1 MKLLITPEMQ
11 CTEKEQE
18 VYRVPGDLKQQ
29 EEKNSTIYGNGG
41 RLASHIIAIAVALI
55 IILVI
60 AGGVIIN
67 DAVKAQNQG
76 FSNTTGDDA
85 DALFQVSTIDAL
97 SSGLYDGVATVG
109 EIRQRGDFGSGT
121 FEGLDGE
128 LIALDGTVY
137 QAQSDGTVKK
147 ADPSMKVPFA
157 EMKFFRQDLVFDIP
171 EGKTWLIPNMTWPCS
186 FRRKILYMQ

>member
-1 MKLLITPEMQ
+1 M
-11 CTEKEQE
+11 
-18 VYRVPGDLKQQ
+18 YPGARGSETAGRKKISDIWKRR
-29 EEKNSTIYGNGG
+29 GG
-41 RLASHIIAIAVALI
+41 RLPHIIAIAIALI

-67 DAVKAQNQG
+67 DAIKTQNQG
-76 FSNTTGDDA
+76 FSNTTGDGA

-128 LIALDGTVY
+128 LIALDETVY
-137 QAQSDGTVKK
+137 QATIRWD
-147 ADPSMKVPFA
+147 
-157 EMKFFRQDLVFDIP
+157 R
-171 EGKTWLIPNMTWPCS
+171 
-186 FRRKILYMQ
+186 